1 MVRNYI
7 SNDIDFV
14 QPTQYPTSK
23 NRVAKRPPPE
33 PEPLP
38 TFEPLPILNESQY
51 GQPKLLVYINNQDPV
66 QLFKLFQTDELMD
79 QLMEYINKNA
89 ELYLI
94 AKEKDFLY

>member
-1 MVRNYI
+1 MVRNYT

-51 GQPKLLVYINNQDPV
+51 GQPKLLAYINNQDPA
-66 QLFKLFQTDELMD
+66 QLFRLFWTDELMD
-79 QLMEYINKNA
+79 QLVEYMNKNA
-89 ELYLI
+89 KLHPI
-94 AKEKDFLY
+94 IKKKDFPR